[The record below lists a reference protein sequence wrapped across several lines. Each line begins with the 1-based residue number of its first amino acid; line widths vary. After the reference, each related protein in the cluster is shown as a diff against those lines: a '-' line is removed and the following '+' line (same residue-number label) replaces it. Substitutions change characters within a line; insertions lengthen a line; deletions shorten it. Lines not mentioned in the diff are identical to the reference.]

1 MIRTS
6 YKEAIY
12 FCLISDQSVLHI
24 VTNLL
29 CVNPA
34 SSSVLGQRQDK
45 VPVHIDNTNN
55 NSTQHIKYSIKHV
68 QMKPNTFKRKRYCIY
83 ARTFGANWQPCFC
96 EYENCVPMVLQIGQ
110 FLLNDLAKLQNF
122 RWCVFFGK
130 YCHCFVIRTLRTQ
143 LYFFSFPPFS
153 SSASSINQFKLPSSI
168 CDHRGGRDF
177 PRSLRICDTSL
188 PPQSHRLKQI
198 GRRSVTVHY
207 LTWINRI

>member
-1 MIRTS
+1 M
-6 YKEAIY
+6 
-12 FCLISDQSVLHI
+12 
-24 VTNLL
+24 
-29 CVNPA
+29 
-34 SSSVLGQRQDK
+34 
-45 VPVHIDNTNN
+45 
-55 NSTQHIKYSIKHV
+55 
-68 QMKPNTFKRKRYCIY
+68 FKRNLIHSRGRGIH
-83 ARTFGANWQPCFC
+83 AHTIGENWQPCFC
-96 EYENCVPMVLQIGQ
+96 DYEYCVPMVLQIGKS
-110 FLLNDLAKLQNF
+110 LLNDLAKLQNF

-198 GRRSVTVHY
+198 GQRSVAVLY
-207 LTWINRI
+207 LTWISRI